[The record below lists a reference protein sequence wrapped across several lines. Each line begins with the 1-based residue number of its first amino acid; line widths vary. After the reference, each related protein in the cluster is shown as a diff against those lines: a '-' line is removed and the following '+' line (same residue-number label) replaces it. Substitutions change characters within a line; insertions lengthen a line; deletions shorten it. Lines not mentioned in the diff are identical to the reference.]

1 MSGIE
6 SEALLARIADQER
19 ELAVFGFSAEDA
31 LRLGEIVTELARA
44 ASLPVAVNVTRGAQQ
59 AYHAGLPGSTSDNDD
74 WIARKIETTRR
85 FGASS
90 LAVRLRSESR
100 PGGFD
105 WLDPKVYAISGGC
118 VPILLGDGALVGTI
132 TVSGLPDT
140 EDHELAIAALR
151 QLLGR
156 PEHPNEG

>member
-6 SEALLARIADQER
+6 SEVLLARIADQER

-59 AYHAGLPGSTSDNDD
+59 AYHLPGSTSDNDD